1 MDFHEFKLFKSWEV
15 TEVNKKSEIHEPLV
29 IGKNFILVPTFY
41 KILIARVIMKY
52 VIIIRNEKGRE
63 KFNDILKWTPDDDDD
78 K

>member
-1 MDFHEFKLFKSWEV
+1 MDFHEFKLFKSWEA

-29 IGKNFILVPTFY
+29 PTYY

>member
-1 MDFHEFKLFKSWEV
+1 MRSDRGQQEKRNTRAPGNRKEFHSS
-15 TEVNKKSEIHEPLV
+15 TY
-29 IGKNFILVPTFY
+29 PTYY